1 MKELKNEIFKSSTS
15 SIKDVT
21 KSDLFKDTKSG
32 LFNKNTTSSIKD
44 IAKSGAKGAAMYG
57 KFNSII
63 TLIGSI
69 FLYSVII
76 WLSFTYITNVDYI
89 EIDGIVKTCECEDK
103 PYTTTTKDKSG
114 NESSTTNTSRTCT
127 TTFDVIIPDSVK
139 AQGLLVMKYINTNNI
154 NTNNSFRSLNNINA
168 NGSIPV
174 FIENTSKYPIGKTVP
189 LYFVY
194 EKPLKTSTACLS
206 YIPKSA
212 GYVLISIMLI
222 SLLTHI
228 LWTYLVFT
236 NDTVATVVGAVGI
249 YDVLT

>member
-1 MKELKNEIFKSSTS
+1 MKELKNEIFKDSAS
-15 SIKDVT
+15 SIKDVI
-21 KSDLFKDTKSG
+21 KSGAFKDTKS
-32 LFNKNTTSSIKD
+32 SIKD
-44 IAKSGAKGAAMYG
+44 VVKSGAKGAAMYA
-57 KFNSII
+57 KFKSII

-76 WLSFTYITNVDYI
+76 WLSFTYIINVDYI

-103 PYTTTTKDKSG
+103 PYTTTTKDKTG

-139 AQGLLVMKYINTNNI
+139 DQGLLVMKYINTNNI

-168 NGSIPV
+168 DGSTPV

-189 LYFVY
+189 LYFVK
-194 EKPLKTSTACLS
+194 EKPFKTSTACLT
-206 YIPKSA
+206 YIPKSV
-212 GYVLISIMLI
+212 GYVIISLILVI
-222 SLLTHI
+222 LLTHI
-228 LWTYLVFT
+228 LWTYVVFT
-236 NDTVATVVGAVGI
+236 NDTLATVVGTVEI